1 MTENPTAGIVAEKLV
16 SAYDL
21 VSTSSFIICD
31 IVDSGNEPTKDKLD
45 ILRDYLMDAESA
57 LSDVIVPLV
66 GHTLAEVE

>member
-1 MTENPTAGIVAEKLV
+1 MTGNPIAGIVADKLV

-21 VSTSSFIICD
+21 VSTGSFIICD

-57 LSDVIVPLV
+57 LSDVIVSLV